1 MKTLWRFLLWCV
13 MVFVLGAVLA
23 VALAFSQDEECPA
36 PDPETPAW
44 WQREDAAGRIAR
56 ALMSRHM
63 APLDSWEEAPLG
75 HFVPA
80 DGERHFALVVVPP
93 NRADRRVISVR
104 LKFNYREEHRVWHA
118 YTPAEPYVSEEGVKE
133 YVRRTV
139 WIAKGEFVEK
149 FLLAFTQGHEDA
161 IETLTFGRAVY
172 VLLPT
177 ENSDVEKF
185 RKEDIVRE

>member
-1 MKTLWRFLLWCV
+1 MRALWKLAAWAV
-13 MVFVLGAVLA
+13 VVFVFGAALA
-23 VALAFSQDEECPA
+23 AALAFSQDEECPA
-36 PDPETPAW
+36 PEQDELAW
-44 WQREDAAGRIAR
+44 WQRDTSAGRIAR
-56 ALMSRHM
+56 ALMTRHM

-75 HFVPA
+75 HFIPA

-93 NRADRRVISVR
+93 NRADRRVISVH
-104 LKFNYREEHRVWHA
+104 LKFNCRDDHRVWHA
-118 YTPAEPYVSEEGVKE
+118 YTEAEPYISEEGVKE

-161 IETLTFGRAVY
+161 METLTFGRAVY